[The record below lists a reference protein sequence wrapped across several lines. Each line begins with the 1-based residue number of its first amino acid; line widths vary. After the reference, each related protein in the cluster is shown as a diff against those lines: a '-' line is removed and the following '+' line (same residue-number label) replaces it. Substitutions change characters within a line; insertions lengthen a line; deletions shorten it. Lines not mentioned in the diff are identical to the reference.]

1 MQVLTST
8 HHQNT
13 SLTAC
18 SSGNVCCFKLESQLG
33 HHLLHFLLLCMQTR
47 LALLVLLNISR
58 SGCHVVVICRVTV
71 ERILRPTNTH
81 LSVLSLHLFFVC
93 PCLSSLC
100 FLSLHINFLFY
111 ITHSPLCS
119 ATLSVLIFFSLFS
132 TTLFILP
139 SSHPFCQREAIAA
152 ITRNVPEWRDTLV
165 QTERDSPLSLS
176 LSDRSSNAF
185 SIYCCFRRL
194 RVCCSCMRLAPTM
207 RSFASRCVCCLPP

>member
-8 HHQNT
+8 HRQNT

-33 HHLLHFLLLCMQTR
+33 HLHVLLLCMQTR

-71 ERILRPTNTH
+71 EQILRPTSTH

-93 PCLSSLC
+93 PCLSSFPL
-100 FLSLHINFLFY
+100 LSLSAHQLPVLDYTFPSLLC
-111 ITHSPLCS
+111 HSFCS
-119 ATLSVLIFFSLFS
+119 YFLFS
-132 TTLFILP
+132 TTLFTIP
-139 SSHPFCQREAIAA
+139 SSRPFCQREAIAA
-152 ITRNVPEWRDTLV
+152 ITRNMPEWRDTLL

-185 SIYCCFRRL
+185 SVYCCFRRL

>member
-8 HHQNT
+8 HRQNT

-33 HHLLHFLLLCMQTR
+33 HHLHFLLLCMQNR

-93 PCLSSLC
+93 PCLSFFPLFSLSAHQLPVLDYTFPTLLC
-100 FLSLHINFLFY
+100 HSFCSYFLFSFLHHCVH
-111 ITHSPLCS
+111 TP
-119 ATLSVLIFFSLFS
+119 
-132 TTLFILP
+132 ILP
-139 SSHPFCQREAIAA
+139 SFLPKGSHSRYH
-152 ITRNVPEWRDTLV
+152 
-165 QTERDSPLSLS
+165 TEHAGMAGYSLA
-176 LSDRSSNAF
+176 N
-185 SIYCCFRRL
+185 
-194 RVCCSCMRLAPTM
+194 
-207 RSFASRCVCCLPP
+207 